1 MSGMLTPE
9 GVAPG
14 SPGAL
19 ERISRRFKLT
29 WSEVGVGTHRLE
41 LPELADPSAYIDER
55 VSQGHYG
62 LTELPY
68 WTKLWPAAMVLAQF
82 ALRLNKGEGPI
93 LELGA
98 GLGLPALVAAAGGR
112 PAVITDLDPDALE
125 FARAAAEKNGLGDLV
140 EVSSLDWEAPDSELG
155 AFTTILG
162 AEVLYHPPIYPTLV
176 GLLGRL
182 LAPGG
187 TAFISHQER
196 PFAIAFFDLAQERF
210 TVRRTISRIAGG
222 EEDDPVTVYL
232 YALTA
237 KQAA

>member
-1 MSGMLTPE
+1 MSGVLTPE
-9 GVAPG
+9 GATPG

-19 ERISRRFKLT
+19 ERVSRRFKLV
-29 WSEVGVGTHRLE
+29 WSELGVGPHRLQ

-55 VSQGHYG
+55 ISQGHYG

-82 ALRLNKGEGPI
+82 ALRLHKGEGPV

-140 EVSSLDWEAPDSELG
+140 EVSSLDWEAPDRELG
-155 AFTTILG
+155 VFSTILG

-176 GLLGRL
+176 GLLTRL

-210 TVRRTISRIAGG
+210 TVRRTTSRIGG
-222 EEDDPVTVYL
+222 GDEDEPVMVYL

>member
-9 GVAPG
+9 GATPG

-29 WSEVGVGTHRLE
+29 WSEVGVGAHRLE

-125 FARAAAEKNGLGDLV
+125 FARAAAEKNGLGELV
-140 EVSSLDWEAPDSELG
+140 EVSSLDWEAPDRGLG
-155 AFTTILG
+155 VFSTILG

-176 GLLGRL
+176 ELLGRL

-210 TVRRTISRIAGG
+210 TVRRTTSRIAG
-222 EEDDPVTVYL
+222 DDEPVTVYL

>member
-9 GVAPG
+9 GAVPG

-19 ERISRRFKLT
+19 ERISQRFKLT
-29 WSEVGVGTHRLE
+29 WSEVGVGPHRLE
-41 LPELADPSAYIDER
+41 LPELADPSTYIDER
-55 VSQGHYG
+55 INQGHYG

-82 ALRLNKGEGPI
+82 ALRLAKGEGLL

-112 PAVITDLDPDALE
+112 QVVISDLDPDALE

-140 EVSSLDWEAPDSELG
+140 EVTSLDWEAPDRELG
-155 AFTTILG
+155 VFDTILG
-162 AEVLYHPPIYPTLV
+162 AEVLYHPPVYPSLV
-176 GLLGRL
+176 GLLNRL
-182 LAPGG
+182 LAPGC
-187 TAFISHQER
+187 TAFLSHQER

-210 TVRRTISRIAGG
+210 TVRRTTSRIGGG
-222 EEDDPVTVYL
+222 EEQVTVYL

>member
-19 ERISRRFKLT
+19 DRISQRFKLV
-29 WSEVGVGTHRLE
+29 WSEVGVGPHRLE

-55 VSQGHYG
+55 VNQGHYG

-82 ALRLNKGEGPI
+82 SLRLGKGEGTV

-98 GLGLPALVAAAGGR
+98 GMGLPALVAAAAGR

-125 FARAAAEKNGLGDLV
+125 FARAAAEKNGLGDMV
-140 EVSSLDWEAPDSELG
+140 EISSLDWEAPDRELG
-155 AFTTILG
+155 VFNTILG
-162 AEVLYHPPIYPTLV
+162 AEVLYHPPVYPTLV
-176 GLLGRL
+176 ELLARL

-187 TAFISHQER
+187 TAFLSHQER

-210 TVRRTISRIAGG
+210 TVRRTTSRIAGG
-222 EEDDPVTVYL
+222 EDEEPITVYL

-237 KQAA
+237 RQAA